1 MVGVCLWL
9 AFRDVS
15 LAAVT
20 QLLSAA
26 GPSLALVPLPFC
38 LAQLADARACQLLF
52 RRLEPP
58 PRFARMFQ
66 SQVAGEASTL
76 ALPMGFLVGESLR
89 PWLLSGGNRARLA
102 SSIAAVTGRKTLLI
116 ISEGVWIG
124 LALLLAPHAASQL
137 SQHWLGGPWL
147 VVLSALLSV
156 VLISFGLFVLT
167 ALGGGRLAGVLFQR
181 LANIVPA
188 RFCQRVQR
196 AEAYFT
202 RTDAQLSRVF
212 AAPRKQ
218 LLIPALSYLA
228 VWVLEGVE
236 VWLILKLLHVDVP
249 LTTAFY
255 IEAMVAS
262 CRSLLPLTP
271 AGLGVQDAGYVAAFT
286 ALGIPGALG
295 VGAAFCLAKRTREL
309 CWCALGAACWALARR
324 QRPSEQP
331 SSVARPS
338 VPVLLLD
345 SEP

>member
-1 MVGVCLWL
+1 LWL
-9 AFRDVS
+9 AFHDVS

-26 GPSLALVPLPFC
+26 GLKLVLVPLPFC
-38 LAQLADARACQLLF
+38 LAQLTDARACQLLF
-52 RRLEPP
+52 QRLEPP

-124 LALLLAPHAASQL
+124 LALLLAPNAASQL

-147 VVLSALLSV
+147 MVLSALLSV
-156 VLISFGLFVLT
+156 VLISIGLFVLT
-167 ALGGGRLAGVLFQR
+167 ALGGGHLAGVLFQR
-181 LANIVPA
+181 LARLVPA
-188 RFCQRVQR
+188 RLRPRVQR

-202 RTDAQLSRVF
+202 RTDAQLARVF

-218 LLIPALSYLA
+218 LLFPALSYLA

-255 IEAMVAS
+255 VEAMVAS
-262 CRSLLPLTP
+262 CRSLLPVTP

-324 QRPSEQP
+324 KRPSEQP
-331 SSVARPS
+331 GSVPRPS